1 MKKTTRPIDTHRVV
15 KFILAHAELLL
26 PEEFVFSPSDL
37 HAAMKKLKD
46 NLTEEAVG
54 QRILSDLV
62 FADPDTNPHSGLL
75 DSIKSSM
82 WAAEVGLIEL
92 RPGGERDRV
101 RCSFNAYWAGRVR
114 ARLQTKLNAND
125 VALLEP
131 LVPLFVKHLQEVVA
145 LRGKP

>member
-1 MKKTTRPIDTHRVV
+1 MKKTARPIDTHRVV

-26 PEEFVFSPSDL
+26 PGEFVFSPLDL

-46 NLTEEAVG
+46 NLTEEAVERG
-54 QRILSDLV
+54 ILSDLV
-62 FADPDTNPHSGLL
+62 FSDPDTNPHSALL

-82 WAAEVGLIEL
+82 WAAGVGLIEL

-114 ARLQTKLNAND
+114 ARLQTELDTNNI
-125 VALLEP
+125 ALLEP
-131 LVPLFVKHLQEVVA
+131 LVPLFVRYLQETVSS
-145 LRGKP
+145 RGKP